1 MDIQP
6 ILRELKEGLQAIY
19 GERLRGVYLFGSR
32 ARGDAEEDSDIDIA
46 VVLDDFES
54 EYREG
59 RSWSR
64 LASEIGIKYTCVPSL
79 FAIREAD
86 WESRDESF
94 LRNVRREGVAV

>member
-1 MDIQP
+1 MDLRP
-6 ILRELKEGLQAIY
+6 ILEELKEGLQQIY
-19 GERLRGVYLFGSR
+19 GERLKGVYLFGSR

-64 LASEIGIKYTCVPSL
+64 LASEIGLKYTCVPSL
-79 FAIREAD
+79 LAIREAD
-86 WESRDESF
+86 WRARDDSF
-94 LRNVRREGVAV
+94 LRNVRREGVPV